1 MMLITDTLGGILASL
16 LRMSAPQTQKVTQST
31 TGDGGAS
38 ATQTSSSSSSL
49 STSSPLTERD
59 YTHMTPREMND
70 IAQELYDSGKI
81 DLTQLLMLQTAGMPL
96 GKRGPDGEYVPLST
110 TERSGYQNTPVNYLQ
125 ISQDAINSIQKSGG
139 AADPKSGYTQWTGIL
154 AALRQSSP
162 SIDLHA

>member
-1 MMLITDTLGGILASL
+1 MLITDTLGGILAGL
-16 LRMSAPQTQKVTQST
+16 LRMSAPQTQKVAST
-31 TGDGGAS
+31 PADGGAA

-49 STSSPLTERD
+49 SNSSSLSERD
-59 YTHMTPREMND
+59 YTRMTPREMNA

-81 DLTQLLMLQTAGMPL
+81 DQTQLLMLQTAGMPL
-96 GKRGPDGEYVPLST
+96 GKRGPDGEYIPLST

-139 AADPKSGYTQWTGIL
+139 ASDPKSGYAQWTGIL
-154 AALRQSSP
+154 SALRQSST

>member
-1 MMLITDTLGGILASL
+1 MLITDTLGGILAGL
-16 LRMSAPQTQKVTQST
+16 LRMSAPQAQKVAQST

-38 ATQTSSSSSSL
+38 AAQASSSASSL

-96 GKRGPDGEYVPLST
+96 GKQGPNGEFIPLST